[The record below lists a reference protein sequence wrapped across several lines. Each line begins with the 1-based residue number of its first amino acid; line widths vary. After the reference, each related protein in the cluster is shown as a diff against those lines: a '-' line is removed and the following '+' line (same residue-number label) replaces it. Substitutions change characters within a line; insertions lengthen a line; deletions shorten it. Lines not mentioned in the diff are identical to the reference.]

1 MGLFS
6 SIGSAVGGLVK
17 GVGGALGGAIGLGKK
32 VFGSEKYKMADVKF
46 EGKQNQLADML
57 MQQAQGKGPSVA
69 MEAMRK
75 GTAQGLANIRGGL
88 QGMSGLSQGA
98 KARMY
103 AQQAGQMTRGIASEG
118 GTMRAQEQMAAR
130 KGLADFILG
139 SQQQQTSRSDVAR
152 QAHEGAQG
160 RRQKAVK
167 GIGEGIATFAMMA
180 GGCWVARAVFGVGD
194 IRWIYARNYIFN
206 HGPTW
211 FRNWYV
217 KNGEKF
223 AQKVKKS
230 KILKALIT
238 PLFVFFSKK
247 GEELWDSNLD
257 PYDDTIFNELKKMKK
272 LGA

>member
-6 SIGSAVGGLVK
+6 SIGSAVGGLV
-17 GVGGALGGAIGLGKK
+17 GGAGSLLGGAIGLGKK
-32 VFGSEKYKMADVKF
+32 VFGAEKYKMAPVKF
-46 EGKQNQLADML
+46 EGKQNKLADML

-103 AQQAGQMTRGIASEG
+103 AQQAGKMTRGVASEG
-118 GTMRAQEQMAAR
+118 GTMRAQEQMGAR
-130 KGLADFILG
+130 KSLADFILN
-139 SQQQQTSRSDVAR
+139 SQAQQTSRSNVAR
-152 QAHEGAQG
+152 QAHQDSSD

-167 GIGEGIATFAMMA
+167 GIGEGIATFAMM

-206 HGPTW
+206 HGPVW
-211 FRNWYV
+211 FRNWYK

-238 PLFVFFSKK
+238 PLFVFFAKK
-247 GEELWDSNLD
+247 GEELWNTNLD
-257 PYDDTIFNELKKMKK
+257 PYDDTFFNELNKIKE
-272 LGA
+272 LRG

>member
-6 SIGSAVGGLVK
+6 KIGGAIGGAVK
-17 GVGGALGGAIGLGKK
+17 GIGGVLGGAIGLGKK

-46 EGKQNQLADML
+46 EGQQNQLANML
-57 MQQAQGKGPSVA
+57 MQQAQGKGPSIA

-118 GTMRAQEQMAAR
+118 GTMRAQEMTQAR
-130 KGLADFILG
+130 KNLADFILG
-139 SQQQQTSRSDVAR
+139 SQQQQTARSDVAYKS
-152 QAHEGAQG
+152 HEGAQQ
-160 RRQKAVK
+160 RRQSAVK
-167 GIGEGIATFAMMA
+167 GIGEGIATFATL
-180 GGCWVARAVFGVGD
+180 GGMCWVARAIFGAGD
-194 IRWIYARNYIFN
+194 IRWIYARNYVFN
-206 HGPTW
+206 HGPVW
-211 FRNWYV
+211 FRNWYA
-217 KNGEKF
+217 KNGEEF
-223 AQKVKKS
+223 AKKVKKS

-238 PLFVFFSKK
+238 PLFVYFANK
-247 GEELWDSNLD
+247 GEELWDENLD
-257 PYDDTIFNELKKMKK
+257 PYNDLVFNQIKE